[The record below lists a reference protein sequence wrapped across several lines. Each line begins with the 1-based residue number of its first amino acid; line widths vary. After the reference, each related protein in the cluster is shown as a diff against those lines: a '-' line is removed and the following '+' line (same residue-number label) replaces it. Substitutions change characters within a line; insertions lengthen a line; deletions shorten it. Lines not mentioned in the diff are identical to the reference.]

1 MTEYRKVLVALDL
14 AGETNAVLERAK
26 ACAGRDA
33 ELAAV
38 HVLEPAYFY
47 YGMEPAI
54 GALPDNFE
62 ADLLKRAEQEMSEKT
77 KAFGIAKKL
86 QFIERGHAATQI
98 LRLAE
103 DRGVD
108 LIVLGSHGRH
118 GWRLLL
124 GSTANAVLHGA
135 KCDVLA
141 VRVAEKG

>member
-1 MTEYRKVLVALDL
+1 MSAYRKVLVALDL
-14 AGETNAVLERAK
+14 AGETEAVMKRAK
-26 ACAGRDA
+26 SCVAEGG
-33 ELAAV
+33 ELAVV

-62 ADLLKRAEQEMSEKT
+62 ADLLKRAEQEITAKT
-77 KAFGIAKKL
+77 KAYGVPAKL
-86 QFIERGHAATQI
+86 CFIERGHAATQI
-98 LRLAE
+98 QRLAE

-108 LIVLGSHGRH
+108 LIVVGSHGRH

-141 VRVAEKG
+141 VRVPNG

>member
-1 MTEYRKVLVALDL
+1 MGDYKKVLVALDL
-14 AGETNAVLERAK
+14 AGETGQIVERAK
-26 ACAGRDA
+26 AVAGKGA
-33 ELAAV
+33 EIAMV
-38 HVLEPAYFY
+38 HVIEPAYFY

-62 ADLLKRAEQEMSEKT
+62 ADLLKRAQEEMAEKA
-77 KAFGIAKKL
+77 KAMGVPEKL
-86 QFIERGHAATQI
+86 RFIERGHAPTQI

-118 GWRLLL
+118 GWQLLL
-124 GSTANAVLHGA
+124 GSTANAVLHRA

-141 VRVAEKG
+141 VRVGKES